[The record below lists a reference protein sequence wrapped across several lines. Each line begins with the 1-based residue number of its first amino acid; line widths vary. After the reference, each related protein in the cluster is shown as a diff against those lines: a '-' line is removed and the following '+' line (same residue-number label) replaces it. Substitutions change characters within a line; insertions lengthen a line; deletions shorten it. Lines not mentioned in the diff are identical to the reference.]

1 MDRIYGQ
8 EEVLIFLF
16 FYFCSSNIVIIQ
28 VEKAVFNYNI
38 IVLNIQ
44 KGYYLFINKIDS
56 KYNPNEFYIG
66 NNGLN
71 NCKKGI
77 YK

>member
-1 MDRIYGQ
+1 M
-8 EEVLIFLF
+8 
-16 FYFCSSNIVIIQ
+16 IIQ
-28 VEKAVFNYNI
+28 VEKAVFNYSI

-56 KYNPNEFYIG
+56 KYKPNEFDIG
-66 NNGLN
+66 YNGLN
-71 NCKKGI
+71 NCKKRI